1 MNQWVEEKNGKQY
14 WYQQYSKAEIKLLK
28 KYHVAISR
36 MTKLNFDR
44 IMK

>member
-1 MNQWVEEKNGKQY
+1 MNQWVESKDGKWY
-14 WYQQYSKAEIKLLK
+14 WYQQFSKEEMTLLK

-44 IMK
+44 IIK

>member
-1 MNQWVEEKNGKQY
+1 MNQWVETRDGRSY
-14 WYQQYSKAEIKLLK
+14 WYQQYSKDEMDLLR

>member
-1 MNQWVEEKNGKQY
+1 MNQWVEEKDGKQY
-14 WYQQYSKAEIKLLK
+14 WYLQYSKAEMELLK

-36 MTKLNFDR
+36 LTKLNFDR

>member
-1 MNQWVEEKNGKQY
+1 MNQWVQKKDGKWY
-14 WYQQYSKAEIKLLK
+14 WYQEYSKDEIDLLR
-28 KYHVAISR
+28 KYRVAISR

>member
-1 MNQWVEEKNGKQY
+1 MNQWVQKKDDKWY
-14 WYQQYSKAEIKLLK
+14 WCQEYSKEEMALLR

>member
-1 MNQWVEEKNGKQY
+1 MNQWVQKKDDKWY
-14 WYQQYSKAEIKLLK
+14 WYQEYSKDEMALLR
-28 KYHVAISR
+28 KYRAAISR

>member
-1 MNQWVEEKNGKQY
+1 MNQWVQKKDDKWC
-14 WYQQYSKAEIKLLK
+14 WYQQYSKEEMTLLR

-44 IMK
+44 IIK